1 MEKVLT
7 QKLRN
12 WLQRV
17 PHPAKLRT
25 DGGDMLIVK
34 GRNKWHDACQT
45 IEDLGPAVIE
55 ALDGDGNVLRT
66 YRVAESDGSEKSAS
80 ERKTEDATVA
90 LSRVMMEVAD
100 RAAERSIEAAD
111 KAAERNARGYEAAFR
126 ALVSVTDLNTKRLAK
141 LESAY
146 FGLVRRHAETIEDTA
161 DALADAAD
169 ASGDGEIKQMALGL
183 LMKGALASQGEKPN
197 GKSKRAK
204 DED

>member
-1 MEKVLT
+1 MT

-55 ALDGDGNVLRT
+55 ALDADGNVLRT
-66 YRVAESDGSEKSAS
+66 HRLAESENPDKTAS

-111 KAAERNARGYEAAFR
+111 KAAERNARGYEAAFK
-126 ALVSVTDLNTKRLAK
+126 ALVSVTDLNTRRLGK
-141 LESAY
+141 LEAAY
-146 FGLVRRHAETIEDTA
+146 FALVRRHAETIEDTA

-169 ASGDGEIKQMALGL
+169 AGGDGEIKQMALGL
-183 LMKGALASQGEKPN
+183 LLKGAMGGTGEVKPN
-197 GKSKRAK
+197 GKGGKRAK

>member
-1 MEKVLT
+1 
-7 QKLRN
+7 
-12 WLQRV
+12 
-17 PHPAKLRT
+17 
-25 DGGDMLIVK
+25 MLIVK

-55 ALDGDGNVLRT
+55 ALDADGNVLRT
-66 YRVAESDGSEKSAS
+66 HRLAESENPDKAAS

-111 KAAERNARGYEAAFR
+111 KAAERNARGYEAAFK
-126 ALVSVTDLNTKRLAK
+126 ALVSVTDLNTRRLGK
-141 LESAY
+141 LEAAY
-146 FGLVRRHAETIEDTA
+146 FALVRRHAETIEDTA

-169 ASGDGEIKQMALGL
+169 AGGDGEIKQMALGL
-183 LMKGALASQGEKPN
+183 LLKGAMAGTGEVKPN
-197 GKSKRAK
+197 GKGGKRAK

>member
-1 MEKVLT
+1 MT

-12 WLQRV
+12 WLQRQ

-25 DGGDMLIVK
+25 DGGDTLVLK
-34 GRNKWHDACQT
+34 GRNKWHDAITT
-45 IEDLGPAVIE
+45 IDDLGPAVIE
-55 ALDGDGNVLRT
+55 ALDDTGNVLRT
-66 YRVAESDGSEKSAS
+66 YRLDDSGTGSSTEK

-169 ASGDGEIKQMALGL
+169 ANGDGEIKQMALGL
-183 LMKGALASQGEKPN
+183 LMKGALSGQGEAKPN
-197 GKSKRAK
+197 GKKRTAK
-204 DED
+204 EDED